1 MALKLKASIFID
13 RPAEQVWAYLN
24 DESHDPVW
32 RRPYCKRVSRM
43 GPLGVGTRYDGV
55 DNMGPYKNVITRF
68 EPPLQLTWHEES
80 PRSMQQQEGNYILER
95 DGAGTK
101 MTLAVTY
108 VTNGLQGAVMSP
120 VISLMAPSLGRRL
133 LSQLKAAVE
142 QERAD

>member
-13 RPAEQVWAYLN
+13 KPAEQVWAYLN

-68 EPPLQLTWHEES
+68 EPPLELTWHEES
-80 PRSMQQQEGNYILER
+80 PRSMQQQEGHYILER

-101 MTLAVTY
+101 MTLDLTY

-120 VISLMAPSLGRRL
+120 VLSLMAPSLGRRL

>member
-1 MALKLKASIFID
+1 
-13 RPAEQVWAYLN
+13 
-24 DESHDPVW
+24 
-32 RRPYCKRVSRM
+32 M